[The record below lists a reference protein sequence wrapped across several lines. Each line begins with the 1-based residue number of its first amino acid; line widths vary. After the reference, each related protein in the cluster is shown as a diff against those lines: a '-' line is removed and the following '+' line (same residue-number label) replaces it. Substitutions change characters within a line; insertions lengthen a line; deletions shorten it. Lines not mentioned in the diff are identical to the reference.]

1 MNYHISQRNGKYV
14 VMTELRIK
22 AIWWLFMKKS
32 RVWVRSDRDGNPSC
46 DKSQNLQGFDDIEH
60 AFSAIRRFHS

>member
-22 AIWWLFMKKS
+22 AIWWLSRKKS
-32 RVWVRSDRDGNPSC
+32 RIWVRSDRDGNPSS
-46 DKSQNLQGFDDIEH
+46 DKSQNLRGFDDVSQ
-60 AFSAIRRFHS
+60 AFKAIRRFHS